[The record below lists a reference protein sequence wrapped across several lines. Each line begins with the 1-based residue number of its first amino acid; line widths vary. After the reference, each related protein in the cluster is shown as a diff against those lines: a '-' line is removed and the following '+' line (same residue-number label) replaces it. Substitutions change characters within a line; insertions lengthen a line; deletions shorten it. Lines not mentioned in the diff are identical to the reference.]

1 MLKTNDM
8 VVIGLGSNL
17 GDSLDVV
24 QTAMALL
31 EQFALPGTFARSS
44 IWRTSPV
51 DCPPGV
57 GDFVNAVAGFA
68 PQSELEPLELLG
80 RLKSIEAEFGRDQ
93 VRVRNAPRELDL
105 DLLLFGS
112 KRLQLPELTL
122 PHPRAVQRLF
132 VLQPLVEIA
141 PDLVWPGLD
150 QSVAALLEAIDTDEV
165 VERVEVAP
173 LQDAERR

>member
-17 GDSLDVV
+17 GDSLEIV
-24 QTAMALL
+24 QTAMELL

-68 PQSELEPLELLG
+68 PHSEKLNKPL
-80 RLKSIEAEFGRDQ
+80 A
-93 VRVRNAPRELDL
+93 NA
-105 DLLLFGS
+105 
-112 KRLQLPELTL
+112 T
-122 PHPRAVQRLF
+122 
-132 VLQPLVEIA
+132 
-141 PDLVWPGLD
+141 
-150 QSVAALLEAIDTDEV
+150 
-165 VERVEVAP
+165 
-173 LQDAERR
+173 

>member
-17 GDSLDVV
+17 GDSLEIV
-24 QTAMALL
+24 QTAMELL

-68 PQSELEPLELLG
+68 PHSELEPLELLG

-112 KRLQLPELTL
+112 TRLQLPELTL

-150 QSVAALLEAIDTDEV
+150 QSVAVLLEALDTDEV

-173 LQDAERR
+173 LQDAEQR